1 MIWNKAIGLLAY
13 LVVVAGPLADRS
25 APGQCAY
32 DVAIISGPE
41 CPPFGEPPTR
51 GVGVNEDGVVVG
63 FYSVCTIGPDQ
74 AYVWTAESGLVT
86 LDIPGASESKAQD
99 ISGDCIVGTFNVPN
113 DGFNNIAFLR
123 DGSELTV
130 ISPPEGT
137 FSVATAVSDL
147 NGIVVG
153 STALG
158 GFVWKDG
165 DLTTIGPFGPGA
177 AEPRD
182 VNDAGQVVGWAGDFS
197 PSNTTVRGFIW
208 EEGEVT
214 MLDAVPGGVTSV
226 ASAINNRGEVAGS
239 GKLPAPDGD
248 ELVTRAYLWTGG
260 AVIDLGALPAYDRC
274 AGLDINDHGAVV
286 GDCNDDDKLNT
297 AFLWQKGSMWQLDA
311 LIDAESA
318 LLIRRVGAI
327 NNRGQ
332 ITGWGTI
339 PGATVAFLL
348 TPIDPPLGD
357 LDIDCE
363 VGITDF
369 LRLLGAWGPCL
380 VDGDC
385 PADLSG
391 DGAVDWWDFS
401 ILVQNWG

>member
-1 MIWNKAIGLLAY
+1 MIWNKAIGLLAG

-51 GVGVNEDGVVVG
+51 GLGVNEEGVVVG

-86 LDIPGASESKAQD
+86 LDIPGAIESKARH
-99 ISGDCIVGTFNVPN
+99 ISGDGIVGSFDDPN
-113 DGFNNIAFLR
+113 DEYSVLAFLY
-123 DGSELTV
+123 DGSFVLT
-130 ISPPEGT
+130 IPPPPGGT
-137 FSVATAVSDL
+137 GSVADAV
-147 NGIVVG
+147 NGLQMVVG
-153 STALG
+153 STTFG

-165 DLTTIGPFGPGA
+165 ELTTIGPFEPGA

-182 VNDAGQVVGWAGDFS
+182 VNDAGQVVGRTGDSS
-197 PSNTTVRGFIW
+197 PSNPTARGFIW
-208 EEGEVT
+208 EDGEVT
-214 MLDAVPGGVTSV
+214 MLPPIPGGVTS
-226 ASAINNRGEVAGS
+226 AATAINNRRQVVGWG
-239 GKLPAPDGD
+239 
-248 ELVTRAYLWTGG
+248 LVSPEDLVSRPFLWTSGSM
-260 AVIDLGALPAYDRC
+260 INLGALPGYDRC
-274 AGLDINDHGAVV
+274 SAADINDHGAVV

-297 AFLWQKGSMWQLDA
+297 AFLWQNGSMWRLED
-311 LIDAESA
+311 LVGPESA
-318 LLIRRVGAI
+318 LLIRRAGAI
-327 NNRGQ
+327 NNQGQ

-348 TPIDPPLGD
+348 TPLDPPLGD
-357 LDIDCE
+357 LDSDCE

-369 LRLLGAWGPCL
+369 LRLLGAWGPCP

-385 PADLSG
+385 RADLNE